1 VASGASAFSWSLLR
15 AVKRLR
21 RFQTRGVSV
30 VRGVCQRKFFACLPK
45 TIAIVLCMSPGGLL
59 SGATSEDAGPQR
71 TAQAAA
77 RPDLLFVQAETISD
91 VNSPQRFPRGSRI
104 VRLPADSKRPVVLTP
119 EFFAAADPQVDFS
132 GARILFSAQ
141 KNAGARWQIW
151 EMNADGAQKRQ
162 VTNCTEDCLRP
173 EYLPAGEIVFTVIGQ
188 LGGRPESNLAVSKTD
203 GSQMHPITFGPGNFW
218 LETVLRD
225 GRVLVSASSPLQGTE
240 AARKT
245 RLLYTLRPDG
255 AALEALRCEHQ
266 SSFRRDDAAELEDGS
281 IIFVR
286 KGSASGS
293 SGGTLAE
300 VRKHDLGESVVGR
313 LAPQYRSP
321 RPLSPGTA
329 IVSRSSAPG
338 GASQAK
344 FDLYAFDL
352 KKQLLGDVIYSDPK
366 LSGIQ
371 AVPLVSNPV
380 PKQFLSTLNLDSK
393 AGYFISLN
401 SYVSTEGVNGRLA
414 AAIARVRVLS
424 LENTGAGE
432 RTLGEAPVEKDGSFY
447 VEVPANQPVRF
458 ELLDANGG
466 TIVAERSWIWTRPG
480 EQHGCA
486 GCHGDKA
493 LAPENRW
500 PLTLKRFDTPTA
512 LLEKNDAAEAAHAH

>member
-1 VASGASAFSWSLLR
+1 
-15 AVKRLR
+15 
-21 RFQTRGVSV
+21 
-30 VRGVCQRKFFACLPK
+30 
-45 TIAIVLCMSPGGLL
+45 M
-59 SGATSEDAGPQR
+59 
-71 TAQAAA
+71 
-77 RPDLLFVQAETISD
+77 
-91 VNSPQRFPRGSRI
+91 
-104 VRLPADSKRPVVLTP
+104 RLPSESKRPLELTP

-132 GARILFSAQ
+132 GAKILFSAQ
-141 KNAGARWQIW
+141 KNAGAKWQIW
-151 EMNADGAQKRQ
+151 EMNADGSEKRQ
-162 VTNCTEDCLRP
+162 ITNCTGDCLRAA
-173 EYLPAGEIVFTVIGQ
+173 YLPDGEIVFTVEG
-188 LGGRPESNLAVSKTD
+188 LRSGRPESYLAVSKID
-203 GSQMHPITFGPGNFW
+203 GSQMHRITFGPGNFW

-225 GRVLVSASSPLQGTE
+225 GRVLASASSPLQDTE

-266 SSFRRDDAAELEDGS
+266 SSVRRGDAAELEDGS

-286 KGSASGS
+286 KGSANGT

-300 VRKHDLGESVVGR
+300 VRKNDPGESAVGG
-313 LAPQYRSP
+313 LAPKYRSP
-321 RPLSPGTA
+321 RPLSAGTV
-329 IVSRSSAPG
+329 IVSRSSAPR

-352 KKQLLGDVIYSDPK
+352 KKQMDGDLIYSDPK
-366 LSGIQ
+366 LSSIQ
-371 AVPLVSNPV
+371 AVPLIANPV
-380 PKQFLSTLNLDSK
+380 PKRFWSTLNMESQ

-401 SYVSTEGVNGRLA
+401 SYVSTEGIKGRLA
-414 AAIARVRVLS
+414 AAIARVRVIS
-424 LENTGAGE
+424 LENTGTGE
-432 RTLGEAPVEKDGSFY
+432 RSLGEAPVEKDGSFY

-458 ELLDANGG
+458 ELLDANGQ
-466 TIVAERSWIWTRPG
+466 TIVAERSWIWARPG
-480 EQHGCA
+480 EQHGCP